1 MVAWWYARDGK
12 PVGPYDP
19 NALQELI
26 GAGAADSQTLFWREG
41 MTGWRPLAAIPELMD
56 IPGREQPF
64 PPAMASTPMPAA
76 SGMAPTA
83 PHHHSTAVRH
93 GFVAQAN
100 EPSPEEIPAGII
112 RRFFARTLDCFLA
125 GIPAMLAMMLISFLV
140 GILLKVAGVQLPRA
154 GIGLA
159 VLWSTLFLPIM
170 LVVDACIYGVFGN
183 TAGKAL
189 LGVHVLTGVGERL
202 RFAAYFGRNLHMWLL
217 AFGLG
222 LPFVN
227 LVTLAFQAFMAS
239 GGNPASYDASADR
252 QVVARPTGA
261 AATLAFG
268 ALFCSIVVTSV
279 GLAVFQGYAQHRA
292 ARRLATQQAS
302 GQSTGQV
309 LVPVTNLVVNPNP
322 SRSSYAGPDAKTTSP
337 QVSTGSWTNPLTQR
351 SLKFSRDW
359 AYSNSVDANNISS
372 WTFENSGHHARI
384 ALQYLP
390 GSPSEIATIRLDD
403 LGRQSLQ
410 TIRTSNPEYSFGNGG
425 SVSYI
430 NGHPTW
436 AVRGARTDSGVLQEV
451 EIQFLKADGRIW
463 SVAIWKPQTG
473 DAFSTECEKLYAGI
487 VGTIL

>member
-41 MTGWRPLAAIPELMD
+41 MAGWSPLAAIPELMD
-56 IPGREQPF
+56 VLGRAKPF
-64 PPAMASTPMPAA
+64 RPAMAPAAMPAA
-76 SGMAPTA
+76 SGMAPAA
-83 PHHHSTAVRH
+83 PHHHSTAVQH
-93 GFVAQAN
+93 GFVAQVN

-125 GIPAMLAMMLISFLV
+125 GIPAMLAMMLISFV
-140 GILLKVAGVQLPRA
+140 IGILLKVADVPQPRA
-154 GIGLA
+154 GIGLV
-159 VLWSTLFLPIM
+159 VLWSALFLPIM

-252 QVVARPTGA
+252 QVVARPAGA
-261 AATLAFG
+261 AATLTFG
-268 ALFCSIVVTSV
+268 ALFCGIVVTSV
-279 GLAVFQGYAQHRA
+279 GLAVFQGYAQHQA
-292 ARRLATQQAS
+292 ARRLATQQVP
-302 GQSTGQV
+302 GQPAGQV
-309 LVPVTNLVVNPNP
+309 LVPVTNLVVDPNP
-322 SRSSYAGPDAKTTSP
+322 SRSSYAGPDAKTASP
-337 QVSTGSWTNPLTQR
+337 RVPMGSWTNPLTQR

-359 AYSNSVDANNISS
+359 TYSSANANNISS
-372 WTFENSGHHARI
+372 WIFSNSGHQARI

-390 GSPSEIATIRLDD
+390 GSPSEIAAIRLDD

-436 AVRGARTDSGVLQEV
+436 AVRGARTDSGILQEV
-451 EIQFLKADGRIW
+451 EIQFFKVDGRIW

-473 DAFSTECEKLYAGI
+473 DAFSVECEKLYAGI